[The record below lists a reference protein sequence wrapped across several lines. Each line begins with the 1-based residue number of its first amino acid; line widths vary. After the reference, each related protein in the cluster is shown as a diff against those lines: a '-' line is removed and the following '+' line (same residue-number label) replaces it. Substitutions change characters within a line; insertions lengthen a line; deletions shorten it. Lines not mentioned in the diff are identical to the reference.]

1 MKALF
6 IIATFEG
13 WPDIMHQAVDATGMD
28 EGPLFENN
36 IYFGYYFVLFILVGS
51 FFLVNFLIGV
61 LFLKYT
67 QAQKEEAKNFT

>member
-13 WPDIMHQAVDATGMD
+13 WPDIMHQAVDATGID

>member
-1 MKALF
+1 M
-6 IIATFEG
+6 
-13 WPDIMHQAVDATGMD
+13 
-28 EGPLFENN
+28 FENN
-36 IYFGYYFVLFILVGS
+36 ILYGYYFVIFILVGS